1 MDWKILIIVILALG
15 GFFLTRQC
23 TEEDKPNYDQ
33 IQQQEQVERQT
44 KTAQQKNTD
53 AFEKKQ
59 LFLENAKKDRGERPQ
74 AQVVSLETDE
84 FKAFFTTRGAGL
96 KSVTLSDPQY
106 VEPPRNWGT
115 GLRDEEAEE
124 YVPVDLVTTNTD
136 SFEFSTPL
144 RFVVYQSKG
153 LEALLSDQDFEI
165 VEKSDEKVVF
175 RYRQAGVPATIVKK
189 FELPDASQPFQLW
202 LTVSVTN
209 TGNEKISFRS
219 GIVQHGYQHETE
231 ATGSIFSKQPNL
243 MIGYCSYDDELA
255 AYAWNDDDLEKPF
268 SGIGKIG
275 FIGVG
280 TNFFLSAMMPAE
292 GTLAS
297 CYVANV
303 LDNSI
308 MYPTLE
314 MQPWGHITTELRFAE
329 VELAPGESHV
339 FKVKNFLGPKRFE
352 LMQSVGN
359 SLHESV
365 DYGWF
370 APICKILL
378 AMLFWFQGLVNN
390 WGMAIILLT
399 VVIKVVLMPLTHRSF
414 LSAER
419 MKALKPEIDKL
430 NEKHKDNPQE
440 KQQATMAMYKQHGVN
455 PLGGC
460 LPQLLQMPIWFA
472 LFRMLR
478 ASPELYRA
486 PFFGWITDLSSPDP
500 YFVTPIVMGAMM
512 FVQQRVTPMAGDSA
526 QAKMMLYFMPI
537 MFTAMMLFLPS
548 GLTLYILVNTVLSI
562 GHQYYIHHRSQKKA
576 AAQ

>member
-23 TEEDKPNYDQ
+23 TEEDKPNYDHK
-33 IQQQEQVERQT
+33 QQQEQAERQENLAQKK
-44 KTAQQKNTD
+44 KTE
-53 AFEKKQ
+53 AFEKKKTS
-59 LFLENAKKDRGERPQ
+59 LDSAKKERGERPA
-74 AQVVSLETDE
+74 AQTVSLETEE
-84 FKAFFTTRGAGL
+84 FKAVFTTRGASL
-96 KSVTLSDPQY
+96 KSAALKDPQY

-115 GLRDEEAEE
+115 GLRNEEAEE

-153 LEALLSDQDFEI
+153 LEALLPDRDYEI
-165 VEKSDEKVVF
+165 VEKTDQKVVF
-175 RYRQAGVPATIVKK
+175 RYRQPGVPATIVKK
-189 FELPDASQPFQLW
+189 FELPDASQPFQMW
-202 LTVSVTN
+202 LTVRVTN
-209 TGNEKISFRS
+209 TGNEKIAFRS

-243 MIGYCSYDDELA
+243 MIGYCSYGEDLA
-255 AYAWNDDDLEKPF
+255 AFPWNDDDLEQPF
-268 SGIGKIG
+268 SGIGNIG
-275 FIGVG
+275 FVGVG
-280 TNFFLSAMMPAE
+280 TNFFLSAMMPV
-292 GTLAS
+292 GDTPAS
-297 CYVANV
+297 CYIANV
-303 LDNSI
+303 LDNKM
-308 MYPTLE
+308 MYPTQE
-314 MQPWGHITTELRFAE
+314 MQPWGHISAELRFAE
-329 VELAPGESHV
+329 VELAPGESHL
-339 FKVKNFLGPKRFE
+339 FKVKSFLGPKRFE
-352 LMQSVGN
+352 LLQSVGN
-359 SLHESV
+359 HLENSV

-370 APICKILL
+370 APICKVLL
-378 AMLFWFQGLVNN
+378 LMLFWFQSLVNN

-399 VVIKVVLMPLTHRSF
+399 VVIKIVLMPLTHRSF

-440 KQQATMAMYKQHGVN
+440 KQQATMALYKQHGVN

-537 MFTAMMLFLPS
+537 MFTGMMLFLPS

-562 GHQYYIHHRSQKKA
+562 GHQYYIHQRSQKKA
-576 AAQ
+576 AAH